1 MMTPAYIEWHDS
13 RLDELRWLSDGSAC
27 INLASILV
35 YTEKGKEHFGIH
47 AWEAVLMISGAS
59 IQNGLSAFSPGE
71 RVSDGAIFRP
81 DGSELEL
88 ALALE
93 WHDCAAIQI
102 TLQSGETL
110 NMKGSSVKLEL
121 VNAVKTLKDWY
132 GPLES

>member
-1 MMTPAYIEWHDS
+1 MNCGGFPME
-13 RLDELRWLSDGSAC
+13 AC
-27 INLASILV
+27 IDLSSLAV
-35 YTEKGKEHFGIH
+35 YIDKGKDHFGVH
-47 AWEAVLMISGAS
+47 AWEAVLMLSRAS
-59 IQNGLSAFSPGE
+59 VQDGLSAFSPGA
-71 RVSDGAIFRP
+71 RVSDGAIISP